1 MNDKGLS
8 KKEVEFYRN
17 KYGKNEILFRKKN
30 TIFKLFIE
38 SFSDPI
44 IRILLIALFLK
55 ILFLFDKGDLFETVG
70 IAISVFLAS
79 FISVISEYGS
89 EVSFEKL
96 SKENSNVNVKVVRN
110 GIKCIIPIEEVVV
123 NDIVLVE
130 SGDRVCADG
139 YIIYGNVSID
149 ESSIS
154 GESIEKLKNLND
166 FVYMGSVVCE
176 GSCYFKVSGVGVNTF
191 YGKIAKDIQE
201 EPSVSPLKLKLS
213 KLAKFISIIGYLM
226 NLVIMFYYK

>member
-1 MNDKGLS
+1 MENLHIQDRMQVLKKGYLIS
-8 KKEVEFYRN
+8 SIWETALALEWIHNN
-17 KYGKNEILFRKKN
+17 KV
-30 TIFKLFIE
+30 
-38 SFSDPI
+38 
-44 IRILLIALFLK
+44 
-55 ILFLFDKGDLFETVG
+55 DLFETIG

-154 GESIEKLKNLND
+154 GESIEKLKNLVAND
-166 FVYMGSVVCE
+166 FAHCTYTEAIKILEKNNDNFEYKVKWGIDLQSEHERYITEEV
-176 GSCYFKVSGVGVNTF
+176 FKKSAGR
-191 YGKIAKDIQE
+191 YGYNGKSIAKY
-201 EPSVSPLKLKLS
+201 PFRFRYFSLYRTKHFKR
-213 KLAKFISIIGYLM
+213 A
-226 NLVIMFYYK
+226 